1 MKELLIN
8 KNLKRLGTE
17 SAFLILAKGEKL
29 KKAGKDIINLGIGQ
43 PDFDTP
49 THISE
54 AAIKAIK
61 DGKHGYTN
69 SRGIIELREAVA
81 KQISEFKSAD
91 IDPDNIVI
99 VPGGKVTMWH
109 AILMFG
115 GKEKEI
121 VYPNPGFPIYESL
134 INYSGSKA
142 VPYKLEIENNF
153 DIDLNNLDELINV
166 NTSLIIFNSPS
177 NPTGSIISKKDM
189 DKIILLLE
197 KNPHVYIL
205 ADEIYSRIVY
215 ENSSFVS
222 FLSYPQIRDR
232 VILLDGWSKTYA
244 MTGWRIGYGVWP
256 EKLVNISE
264 RMNINSFSCTNA
276 PTQYAAIAA
285 IEGPQDCVK
294 RMVKFFDNRRKLIF
308 EKLNKI
314 DGFDC
319 NQSKGAFYSMASIK
333 KTGLSSDEIER
344 ILLYKLGITTV
355 SGKSFGNFGEGYIR
369 FSYANS
375 EENINKAIERIKF
388 FSETTG
394 WKNA

>member
-1 MKELLIN
+1 
-8 KNLKRLGTE
+8 
-17 SAFLILAKGEKL
+17 
-29 KKAGKDIINLGIGQ
+29 
-43 PDFDTP
+43 
-49 THISE
+49 
-54 AAIKAIK
+54 
-61 DGKHGYTN
+61 
-69 SRGIIELREAVA
+69 
-81 KQISEFKSAD
+81 
-91 IDPDNIVI
+91 
-99 VPGGKVTMWH
+99 
-109 AILMFG
+109 
-115 GKEKEI
+115 
-121 VYPNPGFPIYESL
+121 
-134 INYSGSKA
+134 
-142 VPYKLEIENNF
+142 
-153 DIDLNNLDELINV
+153 
-166 NTSLIIFNSPS
+166 
-177 NPTGSIISKKDM
+177 
-189 DKIILLLE
+189 
-197 KNPHVYIL
+197 
-205 ADEIYSRIVY
+205 
-215 ENSSFVS
+215 
-222 FLSYPQIRDR
+222 
-232 VILLDGWSKTYA
+232 LLDGWSKTYA

>member
-69 SRGIIELREAVA
+69 SRGIIELRETVA

-189 DKIILLLE
+189 DKIVLLLE

>member
-17 SAFLILAKGEKL
+17 SAFLILAKGEEL

-43 PDFDTP
+43 PDFSTP
-49 THISE
+49 AHISE

-69 SRGIIELREAVA
+69 SRGILELRETVA

-91 IDPDNIVI
+91 IDPNNIVI

-189 DKIILLLE
+189 DKIVSILE
-197 KNPHVYIL
+197 KNPHVHIL

-215 ENSSFVS
+215 ENSNFVS

-256 EKLVNISE
+256 QKLVNISE

-355 SGKSFGNFGEGYIR
+355 SGKSFGDFGEGYIR
-369 FSYANS
+369 LSYANS

-388 FSETTG
+388 FSETNG